1 MKRLK
6 KPIKH
11 TIKSTGIFLE
21 TFFAFLVFYL
31 IFSLTGGAIP
41 TGDTPKNGDIYIY
54 VRSNGVHTDLC
65 LPTQTEQMDWSNFI
79 PTKDYGQEC
88 DKDFIGIGWGDK
100 GFFLDTPTWAE
111 LKFST
116 AFKAAFLPTP
126 TAMHVEYM
134 PEPMKSETVKKV
146 YISKMKY
153 LKLVKYVKESFVRI
167 KHQVDVIEGKGYSP
181 ADNFYEA
188 HKSYHMFRT
197 CNRWT
202 NEALKTINIKTGVF
216 ALFPGGIMDHLPN

>member
-6 KPIKH
+6 KPIKQ
-11 TIKSTGIFLE
+11 TVKFTGIFLE
-21 TFFAFLVFYL
+21 TFFAFLFFYL
-31 IFSLTGGAIP
+31 IISLTGGAIP
-41 TGDTPKNGDIYIY
+41 TGETHNSGDLFIY
-54 VRSNGVHTDLC
+54 VRSNGVHTDIC
-65 LPTQTEQMDWSNFI
+65 LPTKTKQMDWTSFI
-79 PTKDYGQEC
+79 PTAAFGETCEKNY
-88 DKDFIGIGWGDK
+88 IGIGWGDK

-134 PEPMKSETVKKV
+134 PEPKEGETVKKV
-146 YISKMKY
+146 NITNTKY
-153 LKLVKYVKESFVRI
+153 LKLIKYVKESFLTNNQ
-167 KHQVDVIEGKGYSP
+167 QVDVIEGKGYSP

-202 NEALKTINIKTGVF
+202 NQALKTINIKTGLF

>member
-1 MKRLK
+1 M
-6 KPIKH
+6 
-11 TIKSTGIFLE
+11 
-21 TFFAFLVFYL
+21 
-31 IFSLTGGAIP
+31 
-41 TGDTPKNGDIYIY
+41 
-54 VRSNGVHTDLC
+54 DL
-65 LPTQTEQMDWSNFI
+65 SNFI
-79 PTKDYGQEC
+79 PTKDYGQKC
-88 DKDFIGIGWGDK
+88 DKNFIGIGWGDK

-134 PEPMKSETVKKV
+134 PEPMESETVKKV
-146 YISKMKY
+146 YISKAKY
-153 LKLVKYVKESFVRI
+153 LKLVKYVSASFVTNN
-167 KHQVDVIEGKGYSP
+167 HQVDVIEGKGYSP

-202 NEALKTINIKTGVF
+202 NEALKTINIKTGIF
-216 ALFPGGIMDHLPN
+216 ALFPGGIMDHLTN